1 MVTATTTANR
11 LPTWV
16 AAGIPLAAIAL
27 LVIVFLALNPIGSL
41 REVPP
46 VEAMAVERTVLNE
59 DEIVLS
65 LRNDGPDPVTIAQV
79 LVNEAYNDF
88 AITDSTVGR
97 LESATVRIP
106 YPWEEGLPIGI
117 ALITST
123 GGLVEHEI
131 EVASLTPEP
140 DANTFVVYGLL
151 GVYIGVIP
159 VAIGLLFFP
168 MLKRAS
174 ARWIGFFLALTVGLL
189 AFLLIDTVAEGV
201 ELAGETAASLD
212 GLALFGVGV
221 LGVVLGLTVLG
232 SSLDKRKSDAGGA
245 TSTGAGVRGLALAY
259 LIAAG
264 IGLHNLGEGLAV
276 GAALAAG
283 EVALGTGLVLGFA
296 LHNTTEGLAI
306 VSPLGGNAKRPSL
319 WHFVG
324 LGAVAGAPTIA
335 GALVGGFAFSPAWA
349 AVAFGVAAGAIGQVI
364 WQISKGMSKNTG
376 LASGLGAVGFM
387 VGLGIM
393 YVTGLFTA

>member
-1 MVTATTTANR
+1 MATATTTVKR
-11 LPTWV
+11 FPTWL
-16 AAGIPLAAIAL
+16 AAAVPLGAIAL
-27 LVIVFLALNPIGSL
+27 LVIVFLAFNPIATL
-41 REVPP
+41 REIPP
-46 VEAMAVERTVLNE
+46 IEAVAVENTVLNE
-59 DEIVLS
+59 DEVVLS
-65 LRNDGPDPVTIAQV
+65 IRNDGPDAVTIAQV

-88 AITDSTVGR
+88 SITDATIGR
-97 LESATVRIP
+97 LETATVRIP
-106 YPWEEGLPIGI
+106 YPWEEGLPLGI
-117 ALITST
+117 ALVTST

-131 EVASLTPEP
+131 EVASLTPQA
-140 DANTFVVYGLL
+140 DANTFLVYGLL
-151 GVYIGVIP
+151 GLYIGVIP

-168 MLKRAS
+168 ALKRAS

-189 AFLLIDTVAEGV
+189 AFLLLDTVAEGL
-201 ELAGETAASLD
+201 ELAGEAAASLD
-212 GLALFGVGV
+212 GLALFAAGAV
-221 LGVVLGLTVLG
+221 GVVLGLTVLG
-232 SSLDKRKSDAGGA
+232 NVLDRRKSSQEGTRAAFATGGL
-245 TSTGAGVRGLALAY
+245 VLAY

-306 VSPLGGNAKRPSL
+306 VSPLGGTDKRPSL

-335 GALVGGFAFSPAWA
+335 GALAGGFAFSPAWG

-364 WQISKGMSKNTG
+364 WQITKGMNKGTG
-376 LASGLGAVGFM
+376 LASGLGALGFM
-387 VGLGIM
+387 AGLAIM